1 MTEPSCFPRVA
12 SSHSIPAR
20 AASKHHAGATR
31 TVGCHTCIQGL
42 CLLGCGNRANITDGT
57 NESIL
62 VDDALTELKARRCS
76 CCHVSTI
83 GRRGSSVNSFCRKSV
98 SPSVRTHRLEQL
110 HSVWLKKHLSLQR
123 EGMQK
128 WKLCALSW
136 YGQVPSLDRKLHMR
150 GRLSSRR
157 GFSER
162 VMHNFSLRQQSSPP
176 MLQPAVYS
184 SQIFEFC
191 SCTALKRLRSLVQC
205 V

>member
-31 TVGCHTCIQGL
+31 TVECHTCIQGL
-42 CLLGCGNRANITDGT
+42 CLLGCGNRTNITDGT

-98 SPSVRTHRLEQL
+98 SSSVRTHRLEQL

-136 YGQVPSLDRKLHMR
+136 YGQVPSLQRVPGIVYDTRHPRKKD
-150 GRLSSRR
+150 GYRR
-157 GFSER
+157 R
-162 VMHNFSLRQQSSPP
+162 YP
-176 MLQPAVYS
+176 
-184 SQIFEFC
+184 
-191 SCTALKRLRSLVQC
+191 
-205 V
+205 